1 MDVCQR
7 QTLRCFENT
16 RDYVNVQAKDNLY
29 GVNLKKF
36 PSKCSCQR
44 RNKSNYIYIYCRFEL
59 LLHMYCTVCTCTYS
73 YMHAL
78 GISTTDVGS
87 IHQKFFVNILSC
99 WIRSHSFFLML
110 RFFRKYRFGFHN
122 KSLLRTVYYCTVYA
136 RIHLLLKKEENCLS
150 DFFLICSSFIQSYLV
165 FQRHFNTQT
174 LLQNIKAR
182 RKPFYSYCRYHPVWA
197 NWKISDLSF
206 EGILLS
212 TETLIFMTFDNDKF
226 VPEWSDHFCLR

>member
-1 MDVCQR
+1 MYMS
-7 QTLRCFENT
+7 NT
-16 RDYVNVQAKDNLY
+16 NIEVFWKHKRLCKCKAKDNLY

-110 RFFRKYRFGFHN
+110 RFFRKYRFGFQN
-122 KSLLRTVYYCTVYA
+122 KSLPRTVYYCTVYA
-136 RIHLLLKKEENCLS
+136 RIHLLLKKEKIACQIFFWFALHSFNLILS
-150 DFFLICSSFIQSYLV
+150 FSVIS
-165 FQRHFNTQT
+165 T
-174 LLQNIKAR
+174 LKRYCKNIKAR
-182 RKPFYSYCRYHPVWA
+182 RKPFYSYCRYHPSEQIE
-197 NWKISDLSF
+197 K
-206 EGILLS
+206 
-212 TETLIFMTFDNDKF
+212 
-226 VPEWSDHFCLR
+226 

>member
-136 RIHLLLKKEENCLS
+136 RIHLLLKKEKIACQIFFSGLLFTHSILSCLS
-150 DFFLICSSFIQSYLV
+150 ASFQHSNVIAKHKGEKEAVL
-165 FQRHFNTQT
+165 F
-174 LLQNIKAR
+174 LLQ
-182 RKPFYSYCRYHPVWA
+182 
-197 NWKISDLSF
+197 ISSCLSK
-206 EGILLS
+206 LK
-212 TETLIFMTFDNDKF
+212 NK
-226 VPEWSDHFCLR
+226 